1 MIRIITDSGVESTLL
16 GVAEPAEIRNSS
28 GELLGFFCP
37 ASPESARL
45 YAAAAADISPEE
57 VARRKQARL
66 RSATTADVLDQLQR
80 LADR

>member
-16 GVAEPAEIRNSS
+16 GVTEPAEIRRSS

-45 YAAAAADISPEE
+45 YAAAAATLSPAE
-57 VARRKQARL
+57 VAKRKQAHDAAA
-66 RSATTADVLDQLQR
+66 STAEVLDRLQR
-80 LADR
+80 LSER